1 MYKYNII
8 VSDTN
13 IFQFLLLRIV
23 LKQNLPSEATKDEA
37 AAKVKMLML
46 NGKYRYVSCF
56 LVLLKHGSGNW

>member
-1 MYKYNII
+1 MIIILYNVFMYKYNII
-8 VSDTN
+8 VSDTI

-46 NGKYRYVSCF
+46 D
-56 LVLLKHGSGNW
+56 